1 MLADYQAQNNVP
13 QEVCDQIL
21 EAAKES
27 SVGEDGVRSQVKIR
41 RPDGQ
46 NHIRYEYNLEH
57 IDSQKNEITFY
68 RHINYSD
75 GRKHEVHC
83 VVKIEDFVN
92 AHVID
97 RNEGSGI
104 ANTSLGQS
112 GSLRIL
118 QGLLL
123 ETKNSDETFDFGAYL
138 RSVVGPPPKDMPDP
152 HAHHILFKKG
162 LGAEQQA
169 LVTEVQILLRKYGID
184 PIFGPENLVWAPNR
198 IEGQH
203 DIKALQQ
210 VIDFLK
216 MTDEMFGTRE
226 EMINALKSLGKT
238 AAERR

>member
-1 MLADYQAQNNVP
+1 
-13 QEVCDQIL
+13 
-21 EAAKES
+21 
-27 SVGEDGVRSQVKIR
+27 
-41 RPDGQ
+41 
-46 NHIRYEYNLEH
+46 
-57 IDSQKNEITFY
+57 
-68 RHINYSD
+68 
-75 GRKHEVHC
+75 
-83 VVKIEDFVN
+83 
-92 AHVID
+92 
-97 RNEGSGI
+97 
-104 ANTSLGQS
+104 
-112 GSLRIL
+112 
-118 QGLLL
+118 
-123 ETKNSDETFDFGAYL
+123 
-138 RSVVGPPPKDMPDP
+138 MPDP

-169 LVTEVQILLRKYGID
+169 LVTEGQILLRKYGID